1 MGNLKK
7 QIGFKVKQKFKTE
20 IKNGIDMQK
29 VADKFV
35 NYCHQN
41 NISTLYEVNHS
52 TIQNYLTQ
60 ENYNPSDKL
69 FVERI
74 FTDKSR
80 SAEQYENLKT
90 AEDGVLLRSKLEK
103 ERFLNLYQV
112 NYYDQVTVQNPLGE
126 LINFCTK
133 QRIFKTCFAI
143 LFR

>member
-74 FTDKSR
+74 FTNKRLEIASKKTLKSI
-80 SAEQYENLKT
+80 
-90 AEDGVLLRSKLEK
+90 LLR
-103 ERFLNLYQV
+103 
-112 NYYDQVTVQNPLGE
+112 
-126 LINFCTK
+126 I
-133 QRIFKTCFAI
+133 
-143 LFR
+143 